1 MFERYSSSD
10 IDWAVLL
17 AAWGIAAG
25 SALGSIFFSHVMAF
39 APCVL
44 CWYQRI
50 CLFPLVVIL
59 ARGLFP
65 FDATAVKYALPLAVL
80 GWGVALYHNLLYSGV
95 ISKDLQPCTQGVSC
109 TEEYIEFFGFVSIP
123 LLSLLCFTLIAALL
137 IILKKRTT
145 SNEI

>member
-1 MFERYSSSD
+1 MFERYSASD
-10 IDWAVLL
+10 IDWALLL
-17 AAWGIAAG
+17 AAWVIAAG

-65 FDATAVKYALPLAVL
+65 FDPKAVKYALPLAVL
-80 GWGVALYHNLLYSGV
+80 GWGVALYHNLLYTGF

-123 LLSLLCFTLIAALL
+123 LLSLFCFTLIAALL
-137 IILKKRTT
+137 LILKKRTK

>member
-1 MFERYSSSD
+1 MFDRYSTAD
-10 IDWAVLL
+10 IDWSVLL
-17 AAWGIAAG
+17 AAWVIATA
-25 SALGSIFFSHVMAF
+25 SALGSIFFSHIMAF

-65 FDATAVKYALPLAVL
+65 FDAKAVKYALPLAVL

-95 ISKDLQPCTQGVSC
+95 ISKDLQPCAQGVSC
-109 TEEYIEFFGFVSIP
+109 AEKYIEFFGFVTIP
-123 LLSLLCFTLIAALL
+123 LLSLLCFTLVTALL
-137 IILKKRTT
+137 IILKKRTN